1 MYKFSK
7 NIRIRKCNDKAF
19 LVNITNNEFF
29 VVKATTLNF
38 LEKKLDEG
46 LIKSEV
52 SKIGKEFEQFINEL
66 VRQDILEEIKK

>member
-29 VVKATTLNF
+29 VVKTTTLNF

-46 LIKSEV
+46 LIKSKV